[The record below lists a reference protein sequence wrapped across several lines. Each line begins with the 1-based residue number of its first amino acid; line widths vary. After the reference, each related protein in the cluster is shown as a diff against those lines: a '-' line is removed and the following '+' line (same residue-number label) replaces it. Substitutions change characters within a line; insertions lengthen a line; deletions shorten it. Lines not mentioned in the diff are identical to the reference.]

1 MQSEPFTGT
10 TAQMKKSPW
19 LASEDLAGLSSPEL
33 VIDGVYRNTDVEM
46 EGGRKEKELFSI
58 AFKGAS
64 KQMILNATNR
74 RALSRS
80 FGADT
85 KKWIGQKVKLYV
97 QDNVKMGGKIV
108 CGLRIAVPPPAA
120 RVPVVGKPEQGAEST
135 SVPFALDPK
144 PETSLERLR
153 RKLIEDNINEAKLA
167 AWLDRESLP
176 TLDLLME
183 NEAEAVLALYPN
195 LLREA
200 K

>member
-74 RALSRS
+74 RALSTS

-85 KKWIGQKVKLYV
+85 RQWIGKRVKLYV
-97 QDNVKMGGKIV
+97 QDNVKMGGKLV

-120 RVPVVGKPEQGAEST
+120 RVPKTVKAKPEPEPAKTE
-135 SVPFALDPK
+135 FALDAT
-144 PETSLERLR
+144 PETSLERLK
-153 RKLIEDNINEAKLA
+153 RKLIEDNVPAAKVESFLEK
-167 AWLDRESLP
+167 ESLP
-176 TLDLLME
+176 SLDVLLE
-183 NEAEAVLALYPN
+183 NEAEAVLAGYQS
-195 LLREA
+195 LLQYA

>member
-74 RALSRS
+74 RALSHS

-97 QDNVKMGGKIV
+97 QDNVKLAGKIV
-108 CGLRIAVPPPAA
+108 SGLRIAVPPPAA
-120 RVPVVGKPEQGAEST
+120 RVPVVGKPEQGSAPT
-135 SVPFALDPK
+135 SVPFALDPT

-167 AWLDRESLP
+167 AWLDRESMP
-176 TLDLLME
+176 SVDMLLE

-200 K
+200 R